1 MFYIHPEW
9 QAPEE
14 KVIVRTEAEGSA
26 PAEHRAPNWTGKES
40 MHPIWAVRRMTQ
52 EEFKSKGLVS
62 NMQTEIRDM
71 PATVVHGANTI
82 TWMVRVPFL
91 TNPASIVTGAELLWE
106 KLPKP
111 KKQPKNKTKQP
122 KKGERPSSSGKD

>member
-1 MFYIHPEW
+1 
-9 QAPEE
+9 
-14 KVIVRTEAEGSA
+14 
-26 PAEHRAPNWTGKES
+26 
-40 MHPIWAVRRMTQ
+40 MTH

-62 NMQTEIRDM
+62 NMQIEIRDM

-106 KLPKP
+106 RLPKP
-111 KKQPKNKTKQP
+111 KKTATTRVDWVHDQKAAEKAELVANARKRKAHACDPD
-122 KKGERPSSSGKD
+122 EI